1 MTVISALRIT
11 LITTMV
17 VVLATA
23 QATAPQPTTLAVG
36 SAQITDFKG
45 TVTLHSPQGE
55 VLNAQRGLVLTP
67 DSTIETVKGSV
78 LLILQDGSQVLVK
91 GHSNVVLR
99 NPSEQKGYFLEL
111 LIGNILAKVQKRLGS
126 NPSFRM
132 GTPTAVITVRGTRF
146 TVEVN
151 KRRTTVQV
159 YEGLVEVA
167 GLTEG
172 APHVLIQP
180 GFFTQVDDGRAP
192 QSPRQMLQ
200 GESPDD
206 NRGGDNSR
214 NLDGGHERGD
224 QNQQKPPNQN
234 EGKPD

>member
-1 MTVISALRIT
+1 MTGLSAFRIA

-23 QATAPQPTTLAVG
+23 QATAPQPTTLAAG

-45 TVTLHSPQGE
+45 TVTLHSPQGV
-55 VLNAQRGLVLTP
+55 VLNVERGLVLTP
-67 DSTIETVKGSV
+67 NSTIETAKGSV
-78 LLILQDGSQVLVK
+78 LLILLDGSQVLVK

-99 NPSEQKGYFLEL
+99 NPAEQKGYFLEL
-111 LIGNILAKVQKRLGS
+111 LIGNIIAKVQKRLGT

-159 YEGLVEVA
+159 YEGLVDVA
-167 GLTEG
+167 GVAEG

-192 QSPRQMLQ
+192 QAPRQMIQ

-206 NRGGDNSR
+206 RGGENSR
-214 NLDGGHERGD
+214 NLEGGREREGQD
-224 QNQQKPPNQN
+224 QQRNQNQN